1 MTIKQISLFLEN
13 QSGHLNK
20 ALSILASENINIK
33 ALTIADTADF
43 GIVRLIV
50 SEPERAH
57 EVLKHENYTVSLQEI
72 LSIEMSGETGA
83 LSTILNLFA
92 AEELSIE
99 YIYAFS
105 YGSKSI
111 LVVRTNNSDKA
122 MEIIR
127 NNELKT
133 VSADDLR

>member
-1 MTIKQISLFLEN
+1 MTIKQISIFLEN
-13 QSGHLNK
+13 QSGYLNK
-20 ALSILASENINIK
+20 ALAILAKHDINIK

-50 SEPERAH
+50 SDPTKALEI
-57 EVLKHENYTVSLQEI
+57 LKNENYTVSLQDI
-72 LSIEMSGETGA
+72 LSIEMNGESGA
-83 LSTILNLFA
+83 LSTILDLFA

-111 LVVRTNNSDKA
+111 LVIRTNNRKKA
-122 MEIIR
+122 EEIIK
-127 NNELKT
+127 NNNLKT
-133 VSADDLR
+133 VSESDLK